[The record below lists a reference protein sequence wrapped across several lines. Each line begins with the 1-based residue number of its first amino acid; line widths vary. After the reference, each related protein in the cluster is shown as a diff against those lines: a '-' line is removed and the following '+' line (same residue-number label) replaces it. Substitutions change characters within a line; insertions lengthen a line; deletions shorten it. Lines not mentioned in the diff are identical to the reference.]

1 MPRLRRGVAIH
12 IEYALH
18 DTVSVSR
25 VVPRAADDDSQA
37 PTPLDRSFFALAVD
51 RPSAAR
57 VASDSGRRAT
67 LRHSSIHIQDARRP
81 LDINDDAKE
90 IVKELGTA
98 INAAVERSTE
108 VAEAIERLRDAGY
121 EMELTLRLEIG
132 LRARDGEEADD
143 PAQLELTDE
152 DRRTLRNMRIR
163 FDDGE

>member
-1 MPRLRRGVAIH
+1 M
-12 IEYALH
+12 
-18 DTVSVSR
+18 
-25 VVPRAADDDSQA
+25 
-37 PTPLDRSFFALAVD
+37 
-51 RPSAAR
+51 
-57 VASDSGRRAT
+57 
-67 LRHSSIHIQDARRP
+67 
-81 LDINDDAKE
+81 DINDDAKE

-132 LRARDGEEADD
+132 LRARDGEESDD